1 MLQKSLNQ
9 KGFSLVELMVVVAII
24 GILAAIAVP
33 QMTKF
38 QAKARQSEAKTQL
51 TALFTA
57 EKAFFQEYSAYHS
70 NFRAVGFSPEGQI
83 RYNVGFG
90 AAPVANMI
98 ADSST
103 GYNGGLGDVAAM
115 RSTAVG
121 GAACTPA
128 SQYCGCTTMQN
139 GCAIIRGSGGEY
151 PASLAANTQ
160 ITTRTEFLAGATA
173 RIYGSTEDGWTID
186 QNKVLS
192 QTTNGIE

>member
-33 QMTKF
+33 QMSKF

-90 AAPVANMI
+90 SAPAAGVNAS
-98 ADSST
+98 AAT
-103 GYNGGLGDVAAM
+103 GYNGGLTDDANFRTTKA
-115 RSTAVG
+115 
-121 GAACTPA
+121 
-128 SQYCGCTTMQN
+128 YCGSNGTMAN
-139 GCAIIRGSGGEY
+139 GCTLLTGSSSTTAADLPPSGY
-151 PASLAANTQ
+151 TISAANA
-160 ITTRTEFLAGATA
+160 FVAGASA
-173 RIYGSTEDGWTID
+173 AIYNTTQDLWSINQD
-186 QNKVLS
+186 KVLS
-192 QTTNGIE
+192 NPTSGIQ